1 MERTCLEVYPIPSPC
16 SNVVA
21 AGSPIRV
28 TCRKEHACE
37 IRKCC
42 RRPNRQMETVAQ
54 KFPICF
60 HDVSRVFPYVSIAE
74 KRIEGIGW
82 GQLIEMAS
90 RFLLFSPSFPDFPS
104 AFRGPRRRRVENVCG
119 AHFEAQ
125 WGYDGNQPKFPMCFR
140 NVSMAEKKINDAKLL
155 RLIPGWKQPGRG
167 SAPAGSRS
175 GGGLQAPESAIHWSH
190 TPRNG
195 LTLRQCGG
203 LWAIAES
210 AEFSVLRARRA
221 TPNPWGCGEQFPAL
235 LSVIWLSLHIIAFN
249 LDLCK

>member
-21 AGSPIRV
+21 AGSPIQV
-28 TCRKEHACE
+28 TCRKEQACE

-42 RRPNRQMETVAQ
+42 RRPDRQMETVVQ

-60 HDVSRVFPYVSIAE
+60 HDVSRVFPYVSMAE

-90 RFLLFSPSFPDFPS
+90 RFPLFSPSFPDFPS

-125 WGYDGNQPKFPMCFR
+125 WGYGGNQPKFPMCFR
-140 NVSMAEKKINDAKLL
+140 NVSMAEK
-155 RLIPGWKQPGRG
+155 RLMMPHSCNCFRDGN
-167 SAPAGSRS
+167 SPAG
-175 GGGLQAPESAIHWSH
+175 A
-190 TPRNG
+190 
-195 LTLRQCGG
+195 
-203 LWAIAES
+203 
-210 AEFSVLRARRA
+210 ARRPGVGRA
-221 TPNPWGCGEQFPAL
+221 AVSWRLKAL
-235 LSVIWLSLHIIAFN
+235 YIGVTRLGMA
-249 LDLCK
+249 